1 MIQWV
6 AAGAAAVGAVSSII
20 GGNKAKKKAKE
31 AGKANEALIRAETAE
46 QIRRTQM
53 QFDQQLGLTRA
64 MIGASGVTMTG
75 TPVRYL
81 EFMRNEQRKQL
92 EWTKK
97 AGDMR
102 ATAARKQGS
111 YVGGQAYSAG
121 VQQGIGYIGQ
131 AASYASSAMSPRG

>member
-20 GGNKAKKKAKE
+20 GGNKAKKQAKE
-31 AGKANEALIRAETAE
+31 AGKANAALIQAETAE

-81 EFMRNEQRKQL
+81 EFMSNEQRKQL

-102 ATAARKQGS
+102 AKAARKQGS